1 MDSPGTRDEA
11 LKLHADGRN
20 VQLPTLLGQQCWQL
34 LRPCWRCCANWCN
47 NSQQCWDLQCIVGRI
62 HPIRRW
68 RPCLMRVRGPNI
80 VALRVGD
87 HGTKEML
94 GVVGSKV
101 WPGFKLCATT
111 PNNNNVQQGVTTD
124 VTYNIQQCWK
134 LLANNFNVA
143 SVCNGLK
150 NVWVGGNLVKQDH
163 LRVDQE
169 YFTSIHPIFSILP
182 WTSRCNGRTAL
193 C

>member
-1 MDSPGTRDEA
+1 MLAVVASVLA
-11 LKLHADGRN
+11 VLCKLMQ
-20 VQLPTLLGQQCWQL
+20 QLPTMLGPAVHCGKDTSHKTL
-34 LRPCWRCCANWCN
+34 KTMFDA
-47 NSQQCWDLQCIVGRI
+47 
-62 HPIRRW
+62 
-68 RPCLMRVRGPNI
+68 RGPNI
-80 VALRVGD
+80 VALRIGD